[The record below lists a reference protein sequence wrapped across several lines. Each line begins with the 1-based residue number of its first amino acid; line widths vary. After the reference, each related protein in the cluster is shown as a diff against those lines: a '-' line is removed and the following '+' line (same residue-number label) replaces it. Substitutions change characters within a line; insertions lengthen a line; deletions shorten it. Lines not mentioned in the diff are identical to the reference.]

1 MTIIHSLHRSYTRF
15 IRHNIESPTLN
26 VDYFEHYTSPDIRAA
41 HRPLWV
47 HYMDGQVSL
56 IPAESDTARK
66 DYSPYPT
73 CVQIDSY
80 DDMRPTED
88 SDEYW

>member
-1 MTIIHSLHRSYTRF
+1 
-15 IRHNIESPTLN
+15 
-26 VDYFEHYTSPDIRAA
+26 
-41 HRPLWV
+41 
-47 HYMDGQVSL
+47 MDGQVSL

-88 SDEYW
+88 SDEYWWLQIRQSIGTLGSDQEIFIMYNIEPVFQELLIYYVQIPAKW